1 MDDFIPVN
9 APLLNGNERKYLNE
23 CIDLGWISS
32 EGPFFWSLNEQPV
45 LKDLKD
51 ISRNRFPVSE
61 NISRNGFYIPS
72 GLALTAD
79 EIDKVSDS
87 LIAILQKHAL

>member
-1 MDDFIPVN
+1 M
-9 APLLNGNERKYLNE
+9 LNE
-23 CIDLGWISS
+23 KTSLNIAS
-32 EGPFFWSLNEQPV
+32 EMMNELKAFGVGSRPYFWSLHEQPI

-51 ISRNRFPVSE
+51 ISRNRCPVSE

>member
-1 MDDFIPVN
+1 M
-9 APLLNGNERKYLNE
+9 LNE
-23 CIDLGWISS
+23 KTSLNIAS
-32 EGPFFWSLNEQPV
+32 EMMNELKAFGVGSRPYFWSLHEQPI

-51 ISRNRFPVSE
+51 IFRNRCPVSE